1 MTKVNAHVAGGQ
13 VIEEA
18 GSVLD
23 FSLDFEDMLL
33 DALMILGYFDAD
45 LGHGDWCSGLFDN
58 VFEVMRVVW
67 CDENEFRLT
76 EDAEL
81 LFGDLETFL

>member
-1 MTKVNAHVAGGQ
+1 MAKVNAHVAWGQ
-13 VIEEA
+13 IIEEA

-23 FSLDFEDMLL
+23 FSLDFENMFL
-33 DALMILGYFDAD
+33 DALMVLGDLDAD
-45 LGHGDWCSGLFDN
+45 FGHSDWHSGFFYN

-67 CDENEFRLT
+67 CDEDELRLT

-81 LFGDLETFL
+81 LFGDLETF